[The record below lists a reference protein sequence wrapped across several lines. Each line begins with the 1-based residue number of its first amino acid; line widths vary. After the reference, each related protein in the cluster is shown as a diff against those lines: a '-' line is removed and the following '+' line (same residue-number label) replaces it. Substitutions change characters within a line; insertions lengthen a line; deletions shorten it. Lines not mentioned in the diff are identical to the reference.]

1 MSLFIILIYVETI
14 GNFYLKQ
21 DYLLFSEIYCEIY
34 CKKWITEKFG
44 LLVDESLDVY
54 D

>member
-21 DYLLFSEIYCEIY
+21 DYLLFFWKYVVKYIVKKMDHREI
-34 CKKWITEKFG
+34 W
-44 LLVDESLDVY
+44 SLSGRIS
-54 D
+54 